1 MFFTKN
7 YNIGGFMSK
16 GELQYSLRLVPQ
28 SIPRRQEIKSRF
40 VYFAAKRA
48 FDVMVTLLAA
58 PVAIAIVGIFA
69 LPIRWD
75 GGPVFFRQPRVGKG
89 GRIFN
94 LWKLR
99 TMAPDAEQR
108 LQAYLAADP
117 LARAEWE
124 TMQKLKN
131 DPRITKLGK
140 CLRKYSIDELPQL
153 LNVLAGDMSLVG
165 PRPMLPEQRQHYPGT
180 AYFDMRPG
188 LTGLWQI
195 NERNGCTF
203 TERALHDTRYSG
215 TMSFSTDMW
224 ILMRTPAVV
233 LKGTGL

>member
-1 MFFTKN
+1 
-7 YNIGGFMSK
+7 MSK
-16 GELQYSLRLVPQ
+16 GEIQYSLRLVAQ
-28 SIPRRQEIKSRF
+28 SIPGRQEIKSRLL
-40 VYFAAKRA
+40 YFAAKRG
-48 FDVMVTLLAA
+48 FDVVVTLLAA
-58 PVAIAIVGIFA
+58 PFALAIVGIFA
-69 LPIRWD
+69 LLIRRD
-75 GGPVFFRQPRVGKG
+75 GGPVFFCQPRVGKG
-89 GRIFN
+89 GRLFN

-108 LQAYLAADP
+108 LQAHLAADP
-117 LARAEWE
+117 SARAEWE
-124 TMQKLKN
+124 TMQKLRN
-131 DPRITKLGK
+131 DPRITRLGK

-153 LNVLAGDMSLVG
+153 LNVLIGDMSLVG

-195 NERNGCTF
+195 SERNGCTF
-203 TERALHDTRYSG
+203 TERALHDARYSSI
-215 TMSFSTDMW
+215 MSFSTDLW

>member
-1 MFFTKN
+1 
-7 YNIGGFMSK
+7 MSK
-16 GELQYSLRLVPQ
+16 IEMQYSLRLVPQ
-28 SIPRRQEIKSRF
+28 SVPDRQEIKPRF
-40 VYFAAKRA
+40 LYFTAKRA
-48 FDVMVTLLAA
+48 FDVVVTLLAA
-58 PVAIAIVGIFA
+58 PFALAIVGICVV
-69 LPIRWD
+69 LIRSD
-75 GGPVFFRQPRVGKG
+75 GGKAFYRQPRVGKG
-89 GRIFN
+89 GRLFN

-108 LQAYLAADP
+108 LQTYLAADP
-117 LARAEWE
+117 VAKAEWE
-124 TMQKLKN
+124 TMQKLRN
-131 DPRITKLGK
+131 DPRITRLGK
-140 CLRKYSIDELPQL
+140 CLRKYSIDEIPQL
-153 LNVLAGDMSLVG
+153 YNVLVGDMSLVG

-195 NERNGCTF
+195 SERNGCTF

-215 TMSFSTDMW
+215 IMSFSTDLW

>member
-1 MFFTKN
+1 
-7 YNIGGFMSK
+7 MSK

-28 SIPRRQEIKSRF
+28 SLSGRQEIKPRF
-40 VYFAAKRA
+40 LYFAAKRA
-48 FDVMVTLLAA
+48 VDVMVTLLAA
-58 PVAIAIVGIFA
+58 PFALVIVGILA
-69 LPIRWD
+69 VLIRRD
-75 GGPVFFRQPRVGKG
+75 GGPVFFCQPRVGKG

-108 LQAYLAADP
+108 LQAHLAADP

-124 TMQKLKN
+124 TMQKLRN

-140 CLRKYSIDELPQL
+140 CLRKYSMDELPQL
-153 LNVLAGDMSLVG
+153 LNVLLGDMSLVG
-165 PRPMLPEQRQHYPGT
+165 PRPMLPEQRQQYPGT

-195 NERNGCTF
+195 SERNGCTF

-215 TMSFSTDMW
+215 IMSFSTDMW
-224 ILMRTPAVV
+224 ILMMTPAVV

>member
-1 MFFTKN
+1 
-7 YNIGGFMSK
+7 MSK
-16 GELQYSLRLVPQ
+16 LEMQYSLRLVPRSVPDRQ
-28 SIPRRQEIKSRF
+28 AIKPRF
-40 VYFAAKRA
+40 LYFGAKRA
-48 FDVMVTLLAA
+48 FDVVVTLLAA
-58 PVAIAIVGIFA
+58 PFALAIVGICVV
-69 LPIRWD
+69 LIRSD
-75 GGPVFFRQPRVGKG
+75 GGKAFYRQPRIGKG
-89 GRIFN
+89 GRVFN

-108 LQAYLAADP
+108 LQTYLAADP
-117 LARAEWE
+117 VAKAEWE
-124 TMQKLKN
+124 TMQKLRN
-131 DPRITKLGK
+131 DPRITRLGK
-140 CLRKYSIDELPQL
+140 CLRKYSVDEIPQL
-153 LNVLAGDMSLVG
+153 YNVLVGDMSLVG

-195 NERNGCTF
+195 SERNGCTF

-215 TMSFSTDMW
+215 IMSFSTDLW

>member
-1 MFFTKN
+1 
-7 YNIGGFMSK
+7 MSK

-28 SIPRRQEIKSRF
+28 SLPGRQEIRSRF
-40 VYFAAKRA
+40 LYFAAKRA
-48 FDVMVTLLAA
+48 FDVLVTLLAA
-58 PVAIAIVGIFA
+58 PFALAIVGIFA
-69 LPIRWD
+69 LLVRRD
-75 GGPVFFRQPRVGKG
+75 GGPVFFCQPRVGKG

-108 LQAYLAADP
+108 LQAHLAADP
-117 LARAEWE
+117 SARAEWE
-124 TMQKLKN
+124 SMQKLRN
-131 DPRITKLGK
+131 DPRITRLGK
-140 CLRKYSIDELPQL
+140 FLRKYSIDELPQL
-153 LNVLAGDMSLVG
+153 LNVLVGDMSLVG

-195 NERNGCTF
+195 SERNGCTF

-215 TMSFSTDMW
+215 IMSFSTDMW
-224 ILMRTPAVV
+224 ILMRTTSVV

>member
-1 MFFTKN
+1 
-7 YNIGGFMSK
+7 MSK
-16 GELQYSLRLVPQ
+16 LEMQYSLRLSPQRVPDHQ
-28 SIPRRQEIKSRF
+28 AIKSRSLYLF
-40 VYFAAKRA
+40 AKRA
-48 FDVMVTLLAA
+48 FDVVVTLLAA
-58 PVAIAIVGIFA
+58 PFALAIVGICVV
-69 LPIRWD
+69 LIPID
-75 GGPVFFRQPRVGKG
+75 GGKAFFCQPRVGKG
-89 GRIFN
+89 GRVFN

-108 LQAYLAADP
+108 LQALLAIDP
-117 LARAEWE
+117 VARAEWE
-124 TMQKLKN
+124 TMQKLRN
-131 DPRITKLGK
+131 DPRITKLGRR
-140 CLRKYSIDELPQL
+140 LRKYSIDELPQL
-153 LNVLAGDMSLVG
+153 YNVFVGDMSLVG

-195 NERNGCTF
+195 SERNGCTF

-215 TMSFSTDMW
+215 IMSFSTDLW